1 MNFLWKSW
9 NISVFS
15 TFPACMT
22 KQSASPLYSSKFWLF
37 LPHFPLFFIQ
47 NVFWNNHWSLTFLSV
62 FLFLLFLFI
71 RFSQKKDK
79 KSALFFISFCIPAPY
94 LFYYRFYNPSPLYFL
109 FPLIVK
115 RMPQKHSEANLK
127 KAEAKSASAFFGNP
141 MQPESKFLS
150 YWLFFFVITV

>member
-1 MNFLWKSW
+1 MKILKYQRFFNFS
-9 NISVFS
+9 
-15 TFPACMT
+15 CMYDKT
-22 KQSASPLYSSKFWLF
+22 KRLSPLFQQILVVSTSFSLVFHSECF
-37 LPHFPLFFIQ
+37 LIQ
-47 NVFWNNHWSLTFLSV
+47 P
-62 FLFLLFLFI
+62 LLFLFI

-150 YWLFFFVITV
+150 Y